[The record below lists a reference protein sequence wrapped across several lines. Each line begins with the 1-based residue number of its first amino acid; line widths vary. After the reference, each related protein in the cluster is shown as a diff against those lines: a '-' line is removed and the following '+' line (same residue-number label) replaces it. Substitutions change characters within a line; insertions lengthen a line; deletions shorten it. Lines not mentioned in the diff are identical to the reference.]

1 MRMGF
6 VAAVAGAGLF
16 CGLCGLMAWG
26 ADPEIAWREKVRA
39 TVSTNGVV
47 VATDTNVTTEA
58 TQKTPAYVGQL
69 LFGCAGAGT
78 NAVGVAKGLTTNDWV
93 RLAP

>member
-16 CGLCGLMAWG
+16 CGLCGLPVRG

-39 TVSTNGVV
+39 TVNTNGVA
-47 VATDTNVTTEA
+47 VATDTNVVTVASRTE
-58 TQKTPAYVGQL
+58 PAYVGQL
-69 LFGCAGAGT
+69 LFGGAGEGT
-78 NAVGVAKGLTTNDWV
+78 NAVWVAKGLTTNDWV